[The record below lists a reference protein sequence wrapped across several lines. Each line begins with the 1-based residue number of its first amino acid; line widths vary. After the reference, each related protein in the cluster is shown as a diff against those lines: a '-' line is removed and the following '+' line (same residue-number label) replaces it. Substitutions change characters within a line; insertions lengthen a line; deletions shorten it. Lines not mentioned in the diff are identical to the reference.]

1 MSQLLTPDELP
12 KWVPG
17 KLLACSDDLGWN
29 GVALRA
35 YRYTPLDVPVP
46 ALADFMIVSYR
57 RGCTQMERRFEGRW
71 TRTQCQPGDI
81 SLLTR
86 SQGSHWH
93 WTEEIDVA
101 HAYLSE
107 ALVSRVATEMLERQ
121 VADIRLHDL
130 LQTQD
135 PVVSCIVDI
144 MFHESGNR
152 GVGGPLYVEALS
164 TQLVVHL
171 IRKYAS
177 VTYRE
182 AAVRGGL
189 PQAVCR
195 RLVEYIETHLH
206 EGVTIAD
213 LGRVAGMGTWTLGQR
228 FRQSFGKAPHA
239 WIIDQRVARAQG
251 LLAQGT
257 LPVKAVAAACGFADQ
272 AHLTRVMQSRLGLTP
287 AALRRGTA
295 GD

>member
-1 MSQLLTPDELP
+1 MAQLITPDELP

-17 KLLACSDDLGWN
+17 RLLASSDDLGWH

-35 YRYTPLDVPVP
+35 YRYSPLDVPVP
-46 ALADFMIVSYR
+46 ALADFMIVSYQ
-57 RGCTQMERRFEGRW
+57 GGGTQMERRFEGRW
-71 TRTQCQPGDI
+71 TRTQCNAGDI

-107 ALVSRVATEMLERQ
+107 ALVSKVAADVLDRQ

-130 LQTQD
+130 LQTRD
-135 PVVSCIVDI
+135 PVVSCIVDA
-144 MFHESGNR
+144 MFHESSSR
-152 GVGGPLYVEALS
+152 AVGGPLYVEALS

-171 IRKYAS
+171 LRKYAS
-177 VTYRE
+177 VSYAE
-182 AAVRGGL
+182 AATRGGL

-195 RLVEYIETHLH
+195 RLVEYIETRLH
-206 EGVTIAD
+206 EGVTLAD
-213 LGRVAGMGTWTLGQR
+213 LGSVSGMGAWTLGRR
-228 FRQSFGKAPHA
+228 FRESFGKAPHA
-239 WIIDQRVARAQG
+239 YIIDQRVARAQR

-257 LPVKAVAAACGFADQ
+257 LPVKAIASTCGFSDQ
-272 AHLTRVMQSRLGLTP
+272 AHMTRVMHSRLGLTP

-295 GD
+295 I